1 MKLRSIRLENVRR
14 FIDPV
19 EITGIGDG
27 LNVLAAPNE
36 HGKST
41 VFDALHAVFFKDRK
55 SLDKKVKSL
64 IPHAGGDPAV
74 TVEIEWQGEK
84 YRIVKR
90 WSKRRGAGDA
100 RIMVNGRVMKQADDA
115 EAWIAAVLKTP
126 QDGGPAGLL
135 WVRQGLAGL
144 VSGDK
149 KLQDAENQARRG
161 LVTSVAGEVEAVT
174 GGRKMDMARDRCR
187 QERDRYVTK
196 TGQPKAGGALK
207 NKEKEFDE
215 LSERHNELKAKSR
228 QLREELD
235 RRRTLRRELAGLED
249 PKERQQR
256 EERLEKAESGYAEAA
271 RHAEQV
277 ERARQKLSAK
287 RLERDRASEQ
297 VVSLERD
304 LSECKKAR
312 EDLQLATDQAARNSA
327 ELRSREGAMAA
338 AEQALAQVRRLS
350 EEAADTLQRVLRAQV
365 AAVAAQRRDELR
377 EKLAQAEALR
387 QQLEEAKAAARV
399 EITDQNRD
407 RLEAQH
413 EELRVLEHTRDA
425 EAAAITMTY
434 SPGRSTG
441 VSLGGEPLV
450 DAQRTLIPNGA
461 QLDIDGIGLLT
472 IHPGRRVDDESLAV
486 AREAFARALA
496 TVGKPNIAE
505 VRASGQRKRKADERR
520 RDAEI
525 ALQATIPD
533 GIDALREEIATL
545 PDPIAVDQDLPT
557 SAQAQDADREA
568 KEELA
573 KVTEQ
578 HAVARAKLDRAGK
591 AHARASAAVESAQAR
606 LERAR
611 AAVAP
616 TADPDDEL
624 RQRREVLARLGDAL
638 QEATLRCEE
647 LEAQAPDL
655 TEAEATLE
663 RARSI
668 VRNAEDARQRIRIE
682 LGKLDTTIELR
693 AGEAVDE
700 ELADT
705 VVRMESV
712 QQELHRLRFEVK
724 MLKKLG
730 ETLKIAQQSARD
742 RYVRPVLKE
751 LEPLL
756 RLLWPEVKIQFDA
769 ETMLPTALVRAGTE
783 EDFDILSGGTQE
795 QIALLVRLAFARLLA
810 NAGTPAPVILDDAI
824 VYTDDNRIETVF
836 DALTRQAQDL
846 QIIVFSC
853 RQKAFRDL
861 GGRSLSIESAGPSRG
876 GQ

>member
-27 LNVLAAPNE
+27 LNVLSAPNE

-55 SLDKKVKSL
+55 SKDKKVKSL

-74 TVEIEWQGEK
+74 TVEIEWQGST

-90 WSKRRGAGDA
+90 WSKRGAGDA
-100 RIMVNGRVMKQADDA
+100 RIMVNGRTIKQADDA
-115 EAWIAAVLKTP
+115 EAWIAAVLKAP
-126 QDGGPAGLL
+126 GDGGPAGLL

-144 VSGDK
+144 VSSDR
-149 KLQDAENQARRG
+149 KLRDAEHQARRG
-161 LVTSVAGEVEAVT
+161 LATSVAGEVEAVT
-174 GGRKMDMARDRCR
+174 GGRKMDMARDRCQ
-187 QERDRYVTK
+187 QERDRYVTR
-196 TGQPKAGGALK
+196 TGKPKAGGALK
-207 NKEKEFDE
+207 NKEVEFRE
-215 LSERHNELKAKSR
+215 LSERHNELKAKSH

-235 RRRTLRRELAGLED
+235 RRRTLRKELAGLED
-249 PKERQQR
+249 PKERRQR
-256 EERLEKAESGYAEAA
+256 QERLKKAESGYEEAA

-287 RLERDRASEQ
+287 RLERDRAREQ

-304 LSECKKAR
+304 LSERKRAR
-312 EDLQLATDQAARNSA
+312 EDLQVATDQVQRDSSTLRSA
-327 ELRSREGAMAA
+327 ERSMAE
-338 AEQALAQVRRLS
+338 AEQALAGVRRSS

-365 AAVAAQRRDELR
+365 AVAATQRRDELH
-377 EKLAQAEALR
+377 EKLDKAETLR
-387 QQLEEAKAAARV
+387 KQLEEAKAAARV
-399 EITDQNRD
+399 EITDRDRD
-407 RLEAQH
+407 RLEAQY
-413 EELRVLEHTRDA
+413 EELRVLERAREA

-441 VSLGGEPLV
+441 VYLKGEPLV
-450 DAQRTLIPNGA
+450 NAQRTLIPNGA
-461 QLDIDGIGLLT
+461 QLDIDEIGSLT
-472 IHPGRRVDDESLAV
+472 IHPGRRVDDQSLAV
-486 AREAFARALA
+486 AREAFVQALA
-496 TVGKPNIAE
+496 KVRRSDIAE
-505 VRASGQRKRKADERR
+505 IRASGQRKRKADERR
-520 RDAEI
+520 RDAET
-525 ALQATIPD
+525 ALHATIPN

-545 PDPIAVDQDLPT
+545 PDPVGVDPDLPT
-557 SAQAQDADREA
+557 SAQAQEADREA

-573 KVTEQ
+573 QVIEQ
-578 HAVARAKLDRAGK
+578 HSVARARLEQEGK

-611 AAVAP
+611 AAIAS
-616 TADPDDEL
+616 TADSEDAL

-638 QEATLRCEE
+638 QEAALRCEE

-655 TEAEATLE
+655 TEAETTQA

-668 VRNAEDARQRIRIE
+668 ARNADDARHRIRIE

-700 ELADT
+700 EMADT
-705 VVRMESV
+705 AVRMESV
-712 QQELHRLRFEVK
+712 QQELHRLRFEVD
-724 MLKKLG
+724 MLKKL
-730 ETLKIAQQSARD
+730 EEALESARQSARD

-769 ETMLPTALVRAGTE
+769 ETMLPTVLVREGTA
-783 EDFDILSGGTQE
+783 EDFGILSGGTQE

-824 VYTDDNRIETVF
+824 VYTDDNRIETMF

-861 GGRSLSIESAGPSRG
+861 GGRSLSIESAGPSRDR
-876 GQ
+876 Q

>member
-1 MKLRSIRLENVRR
+1 MRLRSIRLENVRR

-55 SLDKKVKSL
+55 SKDKKVKSL

-74 TVEIEWQGEK
+74 TIEIEWEGET

-90 WSKRRGAGDA
+90 WSKRGAGDA
-100 RIMVNGRVMKQADDA
+100 RIMVNGRTIKQADDA
-115 EAWIAAVLKTP
+115 EAWIAAVLKAP

-144 VSGDK
+144 VSSDR
-149 KLQDAENQARRG
+149 KLRDAEYQARRG

-174 GGRKMDMARDRCR
+174 GGRKMDMATDRCR
-187 QERDRYVTK
+187 QELDRYVTK
-196 TGQPKAGGALK
+196 TGRTKAGGALR
-207 NKEKEFDE
+207 NKEQEFAE
-215 LSERHNELKAKSR
+215 LSERHSELNAKSH
-228 QLREELD
+228 QLREKLD
-235 RRRTLRRELAGLED
+235 RRRILRKELAELED
-249 PKERQQR
+249 PKEREQR
-256 EERLEKAESGYAEAA
+256 EERLKKAESGYAEAA

-287 RLERDRASEQ
+287 RLERDRAREQ
-297 VVSLERD
+297 VVSLKRD
-304 LSECKKAR
+304 LSERKKAR
-312 EDLQLATDQAARNSA
+312 EDLQMATDQVHQDSA
-327 ELRSREGAMAA
+327 TLRSAEGAMAT
-338 AEQALAQVRRLS
+338 AEQTLAQARRRA
-350 EEAADTLQRVLRAQV
+350 EAATATQQRVLHAQV
-365 AAVAAQRRDELR
+365 AVVAAQRRDELR
-377 EKLAQAEALR
+377 EKLVQAEAFR
-387 QQLEEAKAAARV
+387 QQVEDAKAAAGV
-399 EITDQNRD
+399 EVTDQQRD
-407 RLEAQH
+407 NLEAQQ
-413 EELRVLEHTRDA
+413 EELRVLERTRDA
-425 EAAAITMTY
+425 EATAITMTY

-450 DAQRTLIPNGA
+450 DAQRTLIPHGA
-461 QLDIDGIGLLT
+461 QLDIDGIGSLA
-472 IHPGRRVDDESLAV
+472 IHPGRRVDDQSLAV
-486 AREAFARALA
+486 AREAFSRALA
-496 TVGKPNIAE
+496 TVRKSDIAE
-505 VRASGQRKRKADERR
+505 VRASARRKRKADERR
-520 RDAEI
+520 RDAEM
-525 ALQATIPD
+525 ALQATIPN

-545 PDPIAVDQDLPT
+545 PDPVAADQDLPT
-557 SAQAQDADREA
+557 IAQAQEGGREA
-568 KEELA
+568 KEELG
-573 KVTEQ
+573 KVSAQ
-578 HAVARAKLDRAGK
+578 HAVVRAKLEQTGK

-611 AAVAP
+611 AALG
-616 TADPDDEL
+616 TTSDPDNEL
-624 RQRREVLARLGDAL
+624 DQRREVLVRLGDAL
-638 QEATLRCEE
+638 QEAALRCEE

-655 TEAEATLE
+655 TEAETTLA

-668 VRNAEDARQRIRIE
+668 VQNAEDACQRIRIE

-700 ELADT
+700 ELAD
-705 VVRMESV
+705 VAVRMDSV
-712 QQELHRLRFEVK
+712 QQELDRLRFEVD
-724 MLKKLG
+724 MLKKLK
-730 ETLKIAQQSARD
+730 EALESARQSARD

-756 RLLWPEVKIQFDA
+756 RLLWPEVKIQFDT
-769 ETMLPTALVRAGTE
+769 ETMLPKALIREGTE
-783 EDFDILSGGTQE
+783 EDFSILSGGTQE

-810 NAGTPAPVILDDAI
+810 NAGKPAPVILDDAI
-824 VYTDDNRIETVF
+824 VYTDDDRIETMF

-861 GGRSLSIESAGPSRG
+861 GGRSLSIESAGPSWDR
-876 GQ
+876 Q